1 MQVYPNSFLFTLF
14 LALLYFFN
22 IVATFN
28 IKDSDLLQNNLFHM
42 YFTRA
47 ENDIGNAG
55 YVLMTWVRPS
65 NIVINF
71 TRPYKTLFVRSLTVT
86 MRLYAKTITLSTSK
100 TWTRAP
106 DSDAEKPGP

>member
-1 MQVYPNSFLFTLF
+1 
-14 LALLYFFN
+14 
-22 IVATFN
+22 
-28 IKDSDLLQNNLFHM
+28 M

-47 ENDIGNAG
+47 ENNIGNAR

-65 NIVINF
+65 NIAINF